1 MSREWHLISR
11 QVGRGRAVL
20 GGVLL
25 GALALAAIPSAGTA
39 ATTDYGWTDCNWSD
53 LEASG
58 GTLTWSYDSVFSMPA
73 NGSGDGVLNSFT
85 DRVTNAT
92 ARWNSALA
100 GTPTNLHLTK
110 VVSSLAKIV
119 VRYQTYPPEPDTWF
133 GTTVL
138 TGIAPGCV
146 LHSTANNTIYDSDIY
161 IAQRPDWFTQNDS
174 RRGYWEQE
182 CRAGTGTTYTCS
194 KWYDFGSTYAH
205 ELGHAL
211 GIYTHPD
218 LVGATAT
225 AIAMCEVVDAQGR
238 PAWRHTM
245 CASNSVTG
253 SILDNKWTSER
264 RTLEGWD
271 VESLRLIVVNH

>member
-1 MSREWHLISR
+1 MSRVWHLVSR

-20 GGVLL
+20 AGVLL

-39 ATTDYGWTDCNWSD
+39 GTTDYGWTDCNWSY

-85 DRVTNAT
+85 DRVTNST

-110 VVSSLAKIV
+110 VVSAGAKIV

-138 TGIAPGCV
+138 TGIAPGASCTPRPTTR
-146 LHSTANNTIYDSDIY
+146 STT
-161 IAQRPDWFTQNDS
+161 RT
-174 RRGYWEQE
+174 
-182 CRAGTGTTYTCS
+182 
-194 KWYDFGSTYAH
+194 STSPN
-205 ELGHAL
+205 G
-211 GIYTHPD
+211 P
-218 LVGATAT
+218 
-225 AIAMCEVVDAQGR
+225 
-238 PAWRHTM
+238 
-245 CASNSVTG
+245 TG
-253 SILDNKWTSER
+253 SPRTIPDEAIGSKNAERAPER
-264 RTLEGWD
+264 RIRAASGMTSARPTPTSWD
-271 VESLRLIVVNH
+271 TP